1 VLTIGVHQVDM
12 SITLKLAQIDRLSIE
27 WTEKIADVNQNL
39 LDLYDLPAYQQVQ
52 GTGNPPT
59 DLSGISQQQ
68 VSKALT
74 AIDRLFEDLE
84 LLTAAIDR
92 ARKMRQELPSIFIS
106 EDRLEEIYQLFV
118 GQSIQLPFVQTPLA
132 QRNLLSSNRQIISAS
147 PLELL
152 TKMVSNF
159 TIARDIL
166 VAVETAWNE
175 LESKLI
181 TTHNAL
187 LEVQQ
192 LAQKLQVPTSPALTL
207 AQTNF
212 NNLQA
217 QIDRDPLGV
226 SQTFTQDLTPLINNT
241 RRELESLAQIRQD
254 LQTAFVT
261 AHQRMQQL
269 RAIDRDAIAAYT
281 ESQSK
286 IGHNLPRMF
295 IPAEEITAL
304 EQWLERLE
312 AKFRSG
318 IILPIQVGLANWTTR
333 IEAYT
338 IAARSALTANR
349 LPLDTR
355 NELRGRLD
363 ALTAKALGKGRAEDP
378 VLADLAVRAR
388 LALFS
393 SPTDL
398 DLSKDLLRKYE
409 QRLSLLQ

>member
-1 VLTIGVHQVDM
+1 M
-12 SITLKLAQIDRLSIE
+12 NITMKLAQIDRLSIE
-27 WTEKIADVNQNL
+27 WMEKVAAVNQNL
-39 LDLYDLPAYQQVQ
+39 LDLYDLPAYQRVQ
-52 GTGNPPT
+52 GSGNSPT
-59 DLSGISQQQ
+59 NLVGMTQQQ
-68 VSKALT
+68 VGIALT
-74 AIDRLFEDLE
+74 AIDCLFEDLE
-84 LLTAAIDR
+84 LLTEVIDR
-92 ARKMRQELPSIFIS
+92 ARKMRQELPSLFIS
-106 EDRLEEIYQLFV
+106 EDRLDEIYQLLV
-118 GQSIQLPFVQTPLA
+118 GKSIQLPFVQTPLA
-132 QRNLLSSNRQIISAS
+132 QRDLLSSNRQIRSVS

-152 TKMVSNF
+152 QKMVANF

-166 VAVETAWNE
+166 TAVETAWNE

-181 TTHNAL
+181 TAHQSL
-187 LEVQQ
+187 LELQQ

-207 AQTNF
+207 AQTSF

-226 SQTFTQDLTPLINNT
+226 SQTFTQDLTPLINHT
-241 RRELESLAQIRQD
+241 RHELENLAKLRQD

-261 AHQRMQQL
+261 AHQKLQQL
-269 RAIDRDAIAAYT
+269 RTIEQEAIVAYT

-295 IPAEEITAL
+295 IPPEEITAL

-312 AKFRSG
+312 TKFRSG

-398 DLSKDLLRKYE
+398 DLGKDLVIKYE